1 MSSSFQANDSG
12 LSANGRFG
20 RLSYLGWNML
30 LGFSLVLVG
39 IIAAILI
46 PSFYSSSTGTGALIY
61 IFAVFFIILYIAVI
75 YYSFI
80 FSIRRLHDRNQTG
93 WLSLLMLIPLFN
105 LFFFIYLSCAKG
117 DDNSNDYGS
126 PRITKGWEKVLAWIY
141 IILFPISILILAAT
155 AIPAYQSYIQKSQ
168 QLQFEQQHSYTE

>member
-1 MSSSFQANDSG
+1 MSSNFQVNDSG

-30 LGFSLVLVG
+30 LGISLIFVG
-39 IIAAILI
+39 VIAAILI
-46 PSFYSSSTGTGALIY
+46 PSFSSSSTNSLAYL
-61 IFAVFFIILYIAVI
+61 FAGLFIVLYIAVV

-105 LFFFIYLSCAKG
+105 FFFFIYLSCAKG
-117 DDNSNDYGS
+117 DDHSNNYGS

-141 IILFPISILILAAT
+141 IIVFPIGILILAAT
-155 AIPAYQSYIQKSQ
+155 ALPAYKSYIDRSQ
-168 QLQFEQQHSYTE
+168 QLQFEQQHRYAE